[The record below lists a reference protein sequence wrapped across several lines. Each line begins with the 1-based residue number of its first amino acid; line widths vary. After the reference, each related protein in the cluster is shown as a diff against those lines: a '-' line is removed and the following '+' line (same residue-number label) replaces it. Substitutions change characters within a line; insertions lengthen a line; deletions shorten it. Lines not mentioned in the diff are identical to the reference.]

1 MICSRCNNRTELR
14 VCPQC
19 RIVKNGNFTRNRFA
33 EDMARKIFQEEEGST
48 AAQERAEEDVPEIR
62 LPTYD
67 DMGFP
72 DYGLDR
78 F

>member
-1 MICSRCNNRTELR
+1 MICSRCNIRTELR

-33 EDMARKIFQEEEGST
+33 EDLARKIFQEEEGST

>member
-1 MICSRCNNRTELR
+1 MICSRCNIRTELR

-48 AAQERAEEDVPEIR
+48 AAQLIVIMEDVLR
-62 LPTYD
+62 D
-67 DMGFP
+67 KG
-72 DYGLDR
+72 
-78 F
+78 

>member
-1 MICSRCNNRTELR
+1 MICSRCNIRTELR

-19 RIVKNGNFTRNRFA
+19 RIVKNGNFSRNRFA
-33 EDMARKIFQEEEGST
+33 EDLARKIFQEEEGST

>member
-19 RIVKNGNFTRNRFA
+19 RIVKNGNFSRNRFA
-33 EDMARKIFQEEEGST
+33 EDLARKIFQEEEGST
-48 AAQERAEEDVPEIR
+48 AAQERAKEDVPEIR